1 LEELKS
7 SFLRRA
13 VERYYLA
20 EEAKTY
26 FPKGGIYCGNCLIDG
41 EVRFRSWRMAVEL
54 KSDRDDVLRGLG
66 QLLEALAH
74 DYDMALLV
82 TSQSRAERLDTK
94 VFQASGIGLAAVNSK
109 GEMKIIVEPKIVK
122 LSGEI

>member
-1 LEELKS
+1 
-7 SFLRRA
+7 
-13 VERYYLA
+13 
-20 EEAKTY
+20 
-26 FPKGGIYCGNCLIDG
+26 
-41 EVRFRSWRMAVEL
+41 MAVEL
-54 KSDRDDVLRGLG
+54 KSDKDDILRGLG
-66 QLLEALAH
+66 QRLEALAH

-109 GEMKIIVEPKIVK
+109 GEMKIIAEPKIVK